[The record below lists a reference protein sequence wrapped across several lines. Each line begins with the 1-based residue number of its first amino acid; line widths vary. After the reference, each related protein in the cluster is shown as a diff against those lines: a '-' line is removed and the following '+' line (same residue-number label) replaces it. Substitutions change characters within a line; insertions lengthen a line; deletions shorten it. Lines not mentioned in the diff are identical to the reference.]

1 MDTKEIKLRLIEAFI
16 AQKTPTETI
25 PSEVDKLLEY
35 INKDNPENVFKV
47 YSVKLGTDRKNELY
61 EEENLRNIYFSFYDK
76 MDEPESTYAKE
87 NFRHTSDKEKSTN
100 LMHSISHGFVWSE
113 TSQGAEYWINILNK
127 YSTN

>member
-35 INKDNPENVFKV
+35 INKDNPEDVFKI
-47 YSVKLGTDRKNELY
+47 YNVKLGADRKNELS

-76 MDEPESTYAKE
+76 MDEPERSEAKE
-87 NFRHTSDKEKSTN
+87 NWNFNFSNRSHQPMDFGTALTTGFPFKEKSK
-100 LMHSISHGFVWSE
+100 
-113 TSQGAEYWINILNK
+113 YWWDIYEK
-127 YSTN
+127 YRNN